1 LDDLGPSRH
10 LLLRPLVI
18 VATSSP
24 EIQVL
29 QNKNIATPFPPSDCQ
44 CLDTT
49 CSLSS
54 FSSDSSLAHT
64 LSPLLILPNH
74 RQQKNDS
81 KRDGLDPTYFP
92 NNVFDSSCSDNDKEN
107 VHPRLRIFP
116 KTKCNMSKVHG
127 QHCPETTTASN
138 HRRVSYDR
146 LPCLEKIGK
155 DALFDAS
162 NNATTNESK
171 TEVSL

>member
-1 LDDLGPSRH
+1 MQVPIPPMWSPSWTIWDLPG
-10 LLLRPLVI
+10 
-18 VATSSP
+18 TCCC
-24 EIQVL
+24 VL
-29 QNKNIATPFPPSDCQ
+29 W
-44 CLDTT
+44 
-49 CSLSS
+49 SLSQPHLQKS
-54 FSSDSSLAHT
+54 KSCRTRILLHPFHHLIT